1 MGKIKEPALEF
12 FSKTYS
18 INCVCSCRDC
28 VCIEKCENVCICICM
43 YVCVYT
49 YIQFLQHLLL
59 KRLSTFPSLN
69 SICTLNIYR
78 KKERDVY
85 FKKLAHAIVDT
96 GKSKSASQ
104 ASRLETQGRVDIAA
118 LI

>member
-1 MGKIKEPALEF
+1 M
-12 FSKTYS
+12 
-18 INCVCSCRDC
+18 CVY
-28 VCIEKCENVCICICM
+28 M
-43 YVCVYT
+43 YVCMCMCVYT
-49 YIQFLQHLLL
+49 YIQFFQHHLL

-104 ASRLETQGRVDIAA
+104 ASRLETQERVDIAA